1 MFNFFKQI
9 NKYQNNNNHKYCK
22 YINESIIFD
31 YKNNVK
37 FCPYSNLGIITSKF
51 DGIWLDIEK
60 LKKIKSESIN
70 IINSINCPSTCKTC
84 EYFSVNKKNEND
96 GIKYLYLSNW
106 KNCYLNCSYCD
117 FPKEEDLIKAS
128 HYDVFQSI
136 KQLIDSKLIDVNT
149 TIIFNCGDATI
160 HPEFD
165 KLLYYFINYE
175 MKKIIINTPAMRYCE
190 SISEAIA
197 KNIAE
202 VIIPFDSGCPYIF
215 EKIKEVC
222 KIDRDYDVSIIL
234 VDACEI
240 HNINKTYRNID
251 RPTDVISFAL
261 KDSEDEMMLE
271 EIEAE
276 LGDIFISVDAV
287 CEQVKE
293 YGHSECREI
302 SFLCTHGLLHL
313 LGYDHMNDEDEKEM
327 FALQDVILDGF
338 TF

>member
-215 EKIKEVC
+215 EKIKGSNKFDIVISNIKRYLAFEEPSEKRVILKYTILNGINDNQKELLDWFMLARDLGIKKLTIDIDKKWYNQIKDSIPQYLKELVTFIKTMSEYNEI
-222 KIDRDYDVSIIL
+222 KIDFCDRTSFIY
-234 VDACEI
+234 
-240 HNINKTYRNID
+240 NTINK
-251 RPTDVISFAL
+251 
-261 KDSEDEMMLE
+261 K
-271 EIEAE
+271 
-276 LGDIFISVDAV
+276 
-287 CEQVKE
+287 Q
-293 YGHSECREI
+293 
-302 SFLCTHGLLHL
+302 
-313 LGYDHMNDEDEKEM
+313 
-327 FALQDVILDGF
+327 
-338 TF
+338 

>member
-175 MKKIIINTPAMRYCE
+175 IKKIIINTPAMRYCE

-215 EKIKEVC
+215 EKIKGSNKFDIVISNIKRYLAFEEPSEKRVILKYTILNGINDNQKELLDWFMLARDLGIKKLTIDIDKKWYNQIKDSIPQYLKELVTFIKTMSEYNEI
-222 KIDRDYDVSIIL
+222 KIDFCDRTSFIY
-234 VDACEI
+234 
-240 HNINKTYRNID
+240 NTINK
-251 RPTDVISFAL
+251 
-261 KDSEDEMMLE
+261 K
-271 EIEAE
+271 
-276 LGDIFISVDAV
+276 
-287 CEQVKE
+287 Q
-293 YGHSECREI
+293 
-302 SFLCTHGLLHL
+302 
-313 LGYDHMNDEDEKEM
+313 
-327 FALQDVILDGF
+327 
-338 TF
+338 

>member
-215 EKIKEVC
+215 EKIKGSNKFDIVISNIKRYLAFEEPSEKRVILKYTILNGINDNQKELLDWFMLARDLGIKKLTIDIDKKWYNQIKDSIPQYLKELVIFIKTMSEYNEI
-222 KIDRDYDVSIIL
+222 KIDFCDRTNFIYNTV
-234 VDACEI
+234 
-240 HNINKTYRNID
+240 NK
-251 RPTDVISFAL
+251 
-261 KDSEDEMMLE
+261 K
-271 EIEAE
+271 
-276 LGDIFISVDAV
+276 
-287 CEQVKE
+287 
-293 YGHSECREI
+293 
-302 SFLCTHGLLHL
+302 
-313 LGYDHMNDEDEKEM
+313 
-327 FALQDVILDGF
+327 
-338 TF
+338 

>member
-215 EKIKEVC
+215 EKIKG
-222 KIDRDYDVSIIL
+222 S
-234 VDACEI
+234 
-240 HNINKTYRNID
+240 NKFDI
-251 RPTDVISFAL
+251 VISNIKRYLAFEEPSEKRVILKYTILNGINDNQKELLDWFMFARDL
-261 KDSEDEMMLE
+261 GIKKLTIDIDKKWYNQIKDSIPQYLK
-271 EIEAE
+271 E
-276 LGDIFISVDAV
+276 LVIFIKTMS
-287 CEQVKE
+287 E
-293 YGHSECREI
+293 YNEI
-302 SFLCTHGLLHL
+302 KMDFCDRTNFI
-313 LGYDHMNDEDEKEM
+313 YNTVNKK
-327 FALQDVILDGF
+327 
-338 TF
+338 

>member
-215 EKIKEVC
+215 EKIKG
-222 KIDRDYDVSIIL
+222 S
-234 VDACEI
+234 
-240 HNINKTYRNID
+240 NKFDI
-251 RPTDVISFAL
+251 VISNIKRYLAFEEPSEKRVILKYTILNGINDNQKELLDWFMLARDL
-261 KDSEDEMMLE
+261 GIKKLTIDIDKKWYNQIKDSIPQYLK
-271 EIEAE
+271 E
-276 LGDIFISVDAV
+276 LVIFIKTMS
-287 CEQVKE
+287 E
-293 YGHSECREI
+293 YNEI
-302 SFLCTHGLLHL
+302 KMDFCDRTNFI
-313 LGYDHMNDEDEKEM
+313 YNTVNKK
-327 FALQDVILDGF
+327 
-338 TF
+338 